1 MPGLVPGIHVFLCRK
16 QDVDG
21 RDKRGHDVQCG
32 SRREQLPPV
41 VARDCEVEDHTGFG
55 RRRQPHQRELLRASN
70 VRRLREHSPPRAD
83 CAVRQFPFIEEFHEV
98 RPRDI
103 QHVGGLLAGQFRLDR
118 QYRDG
123 VSFLS
128 RNHGQSGCEM
138 YWTAWLRRSWSSA
151 RPLVGRR

>member
-70 VRRLREHSPPRAD
+70 VRRLREHQQLPAWAIGRRLDVPRSTVSAWLTTG
-83 CAVRQFPFIEEFHEV
+83 R
-98 RPRDI
+98 
-103 QHVGGLLAGQFRLDR
+103 LAGAFSTSRKIDSTCW
-118 QYRDG
+118 
-123 VSFLS
+123 VSNALPPFPVGHPS
-128 RNHGQSGCEM
+128 VNKRIVSTPVRANAC
-138 YWTAWLRRSWSSA
+138 SS
-151 RPLVGRR
+151 VCT